1 MSEAMKDRRVSAA
14 LAFAVPVIRRALIA
28 VVMSMAVAIALAPQS
43 LAQLD
48 KGGQKKG
55 ATPPPPPNTQKPGE
69 AQKPGEPQITFS
81 PWTKVCPKPQEAN
94 AKRICL
100 TGKDGKLESG
110 MLVIAAVIVESE
122 GDARKVL
129 RVTLPLGMALQPGT
143 RVVIDQGQPM
153 NAPYVIC
160 FPTGCIADYEAS
172 QELIDKMK
180 KGQSL
185 NVQGMNGQGQPVSLA
200 LPLAEFAKAHD
211 GPPTEQKPQ

>member
-1 MSEAMKDRRVSAA
+1 MKYRSVFAGLA
-14 LAFAVPVIRRALIA
+14 LAAPMLA
-28 VVMSMAVAIALAPQS
+28 AVAVCAVTAISVSLPS
-43 LAQLD
+43 LAEEA
-48 KGGQKKG
+48 KGKG
-55 ATPPPPPNTQKPGE
+55 KAPPPPPPPNPGQKP
-69 AQKPGEPQITFS
+69 AEPQITFT

-94 AKRICL
+94 AKRICF
-100 TGKDGKLESG
+100 TGKDGRIEGG
-110 MLVIAAVIVESE
+110 MIVVAAVVVEVD
-122 GDARKVL
+122 GDQRKVL

-160 FPTGCIADYEAS
+160 FQAGCIADYEAS

-211 GPPTEQKPQ
+211 GPPTEQKP